1 MQSEIIT
8 ESLQFLASPC
18 LSMYKLHVESCHTD
32 TLRFRTMSPL
42 QGPWFCH
49 HCPKR
54 CGRNRPPAQALRVDA
69 VAFLLIFVPSCVRQ
83 PRRESSSRQNR
94 TGPKVM
100 QRFSCFIRMGKSFA
114 TIRSIRRSHEN
125 NKENGPN

>member
-8 ESLQFLASPC
+8 ESLQFLASLC

-69 VAFLLIFVPSCVRQ
+69 VAFFAYFCAILCPSTKARKQFKAEQDRAESHATLQLLHS
-83 PRRESSSRQNR
+83 
-94 TGPKVM
+94 
-100 QRFSCFIRMGKSFA
+100 
-114 TIRSIRRSHEN
+114 
-125 NKENGPN
+125 NG